1 MKRLRNLLFYF
12 LIALALLVFFAPKR
26 QLYYLGESAL
36 QPYGVVLS
44 GEFVDDRGFSL
55 ALENGMLYYQDL
67 KVAQIGSISILPL
80 LFFNRITV
88 ASFAL
93 SDETQKF
100 VPGTIDDVS
109 VYQSVIDPLKV
120 HLFASGEFGKLAG
133 EVNLMQR
140 KVHLS
145 LSPSAALLKSS
156 AVWLRE
162 FKKQASGEYL
172 YESTF

>member
-1 MKRLRNLLFYF
+1 MKRLRNLLLYF
-12 LIALALLVFFAPKR
+12 LTALALVVFFTPKR
-26 QLYYLGESAL
+26 QLYYLGETVL

-55 ALENGMLYYQDL
+55 ALENGTLYYQDL
-67 KVAQIGSISILPL
+67 KIAKIGSISILPL
-80 LFFNRITV
+80 LFFNRINV

-93 SDETQKF
+93 SDETRKF
-100 VPGTIDDVS
+100 VPGTIDHIN
-109 VYQSVIDPLKV
+109 VYQSVVDPLNV
-120 HLFASGEFGKLAG
+120 HLSASGGFGQLSG
-133 EVNLMQR
+133 RVNLRQR